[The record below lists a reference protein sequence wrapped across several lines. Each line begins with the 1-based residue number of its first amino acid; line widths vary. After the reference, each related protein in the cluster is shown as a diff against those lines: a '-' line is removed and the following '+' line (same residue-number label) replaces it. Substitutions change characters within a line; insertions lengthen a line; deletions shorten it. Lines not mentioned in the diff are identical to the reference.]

1 MLRHIAILFL
11 TISLMSCENEPIGL
25 TEPIVDDTI
34 TIFYQGY
41 NDTDTSTGI
50 IYFEYYA
57 WDTNLMSFYNEQW
70 QLTNPI
76 SSDQG
81 SWLTWAVINAEPIFL
96 IISEDVIQSEDWE
109 MYNADYYYLNTNLSD
124 HITNGDTVIT
134 L

>member
-1 MLRHIAILFL
+1 M
-11 TISLMSCENEPIGL
+11 SL
-25 TEPIVDDTI
+25 
-34 TIFYQGY
+34 
-41 NDTDTSTGI
+41 
-50 IYFEYYA
+50 
-57 WDTNLMSFYNEQW
+57 YNEQW

-81 SWLTWAVINAEPIFL
+81 SWLTWAVINAEPMFL

-124 HITNGDTVIT
+124 HITNGDTVII